1 MLKLLKS
8 ITFMRLTDSMKTHR
22 DLMRAPAF
30 WWRPHPSLA
39 ARLLQ
44 APAFVYAA
52 IAGRR
57 MRRAGTR
64 AALPVVCVG
73 NFTVGGSGKTPAA
86 LALAALLE
94 EAGARPFFLTRGYGG
109 RLAGPIR
116 VDPAIHTPHEVGDE
130 PLLLA
135 RAFPTIVARDRPAGA
150 ALCASCGAGGIV
162 MDDGLQNSSLV
173 KDLAIAVIDGA
184 VGIGNGLCLPA
195 GPLRAPLALQWP
207 RVHAA
212 LVVGDGEP
220 GDALAKA
227 AEQRG
232 KPVLT
237 GRLEPDPAVAARLNG
252 RRVLAFAG
260 IGRPDKFFRTLGECG
275 ATLVRTRAFADHHPY
290 RADEIRL
297 IIGEADADG
306 LELVTTEKDLVR
318 IAGLAELG
326 GAATRIQALP
336 VRLAIDDMAASRTL
350 LSRVAKG
357 AHADASG

>member
-1 MLKLLKS
+1 
-8 ITFMRLTDSMKTHR
+8 MKTHR

-30 WWRPHPSLA
+30 WWRPHPSPV

-44 APAFVYAA
+44 APAVVYGA

-57 MRRAGTR
+57 MRQAGTR

-86 LALAALLE
+86 LALAALLAE
-94 EAGARPFFLTRGYGG
+94 TGMRPFFLTRGYGG

-116 VDPAIHTPHEVGDE
+116 VDPEVHTSTDVGDE
-130 PLLLA
+130 ALLLA
-135 RAFPTIVARDRPAGA
+135 RAFPTIVARGRPAGA
-150 ALCASCGAGGIV
+150 ALCANGGAGVIV
-162 MDDGLQNSSLV
+162 MDDGLQNPSLV

-195 GPLRAPLALQWP
+195 GPLRAPLAAQWP
-207 RVHAA
+207 RAHAA
-212 LVVGDGEP
+212 LVVGDGAP
-220 GDALAKA
+220 GDALAKDA
-227 AEQRG
+227 AQRG

-237 GRLEPDPAVAARLNG
+237 GRLEPDPGVAARLIG

-260 IGRPDKFFRTLGECG
+260 IGRPDKFFRTLAECG

-297 IIGEADADG
+297 LLGEADADG

-318 IAGLAELG
+318 IAGLAGPG
-326 GAATRIQALP
+326 GAAARIQALP
-336 VRLAIDDMAASRTL
+336 VRLAIDDMAALRAL
-350 LSRVAKG
+350 LSRVTEDAR
-357 AHADASG
+357 AAASG